1 MLPAMTAPFV
11 TLPEIHR
18 AARARLPRNSYN
30 FGAGGTETETTLRR
44 NRRAIRRLAIRQDIL
59 VDVREI
65 DLSSSLL
72 GLPLSWPVVIA
83 PMGGLVLFHPEG
95 DCEMARGAAKGDTL
109 QFLSGAT
116 GWSVE
121 AVAAAAPGPKM
132 FQLYHM
138 GDRAWV
144 ADLLARVEAAGYLSV
159 CLTVDVQV
167 YSRRERDIVARF
179 TPREAMLKAPNP
191 RPPDPDYPARL
202 TWADVDWLRKTTRLP
217 IGLKGIMTAR
227 DARRA
232 VEAGVELVWVSNHGG
247 RQLDATQASIDA
259 LPAVREA
266 VGDAAS
272 IIADGGFARG
282 TDVLKGVAWG
292 ADAVA
297 IGRTALWGLA
307 ADGAAGVACTLDIL
321 RRELRTSMALAGQTS
336 VRGLTPD
343 VVFRAD

>member
-1 MLPAMTAPFV
+1 MIEPFV

-18 AARARLPRNSYN
+18 AARARLPRNVYN
-30 FGAGGTETETTLRR
+30 FGAGGTETETSLRR

-59 VDVREI
+59 VDVRQI
-65 DLSSSLL
+65 DLTTALL
-72 GLPLSWPVVIA
+72 GVPLSWPVVIA
-83 PMGGLVLFHPEG
+83 PMGGLVLFHPDG
-95 DCEMARGAAKGDTL
+95 DCEMARGAAKADTL

-121 AVAAAAPGPKM
+121 AVATAAPGAKM

-144 ADLLARVEAAGYLSV
+144 ADLLARVEASGYLSV

-167 YSRRERDIVARF
+167 YSRRERDILARWS
-179 TPREAMLKAPNP
+179 PREAMLKAPNP

-202 TWADVDWLRKTTRLP
+202 TWADVDWLRKTTHLP

-232 VEAGVELVWVSNHGG
+232 VEAGVELIWVSNHGG

-259 LPAVREA
+259 LPAVRDA

-272 IIADGGFARG
+272 VVVDGGFARG

-297 IGRTALWGLA
+297 VGRTALWGLA
-307 ADGAAGVACTLDIL
+307 ADGAAGVACALDIL

-336 VRGLTPD
+336 VRGLTRD
-343 VVFRAD
+343 AVFRVD

>member
-72 GLPLSWPVVIA
+72 GIPLSWPVVIA

-144 ADLLARVEAAGYLSV
+144 ADLLARVEASGYLSV

-232 VEAGVELVWVSNHGG
+232 VEAGVELIWVSNHGG

>member
-1 MLPAMTAPFV
+1 MVSCPLLVSCYVTRHDRALRHAPRDPPRGQGPPAAQLVQLRRGRHRDRDHAPPQPAGDPA
-11 TLPEIHR
+11 LGHPPGHPGGRPPHR
-18 AARARLPRNSYN
+18 SHHVAARHPALL
-30 FGAGGTETETTLRR
+30 AG
-44 NRRAIRRLAIRQDIL
+44 
-59 VDVREI
+59 
-65 DLSSSLL
+65 
-72 GLPLSWPVVIA
+72 
-83 PMGGLVLFHPEG
+83 
-95 DCEMARGAAKGDTL
+95 
-109 QFLSGAT
+109 
-116 GWSVE
+116 
-121 AVAAAAPGPKM
+121 
-132 FQLYHM
+132 
-138 GDRAWV
+138 GDRAHGRARPLPSRGRSRDGARGRQGRHAPVPERRHRPWV
-144 ADLLARVEAAGYLSV
+144 ADLLARVEASGYLSV

-191 RPPDPDYPARL
+191 RPPDPEYPARL
-202 TWADVDWLRKTTRLP
+202 TWADVDWLRKTTKLP

-232 VEAGVELVWVSNHGG
+232 VEAGVELIWVSNHGG

-266 VGDAAS
+266 VGGDAS
-272 IIADGGFARG
+272 IIVDGGFARG
-282 TDVLKGVAWG
+282 TDVLKGVARG

-307 ADGAAGVACTLDIL
+307 ADGAAGVACSLDIL

-343 VVFRAD
+343 VVFRVD

>member
-1 MLPAMTAPFV
+1 MVPAMIEPFV

-18 AARARLPRNSYN
+18 AARARLPRNVYN

-44 NRRAIRRLAIRQDIL
+44 NCRAIRRLAVRQDIL
-59 VDVREI
+59 VDVRNV
-65 DLSSSLL
+65 DLTTSLL

-95 DCEMARGAAKGDTL
+95 DCEMARGAAKADTL

-144 ADLLARVEAAGYLSV
+144 ADLLARVEASGYLSV

-167 YSRRERDIVARF
+167 YSRRERDILARWS
-179 TPREAMLKAPNP
+179 PREAMLKAPNP
-191 RPPDPDYPARL
+191 RPPDPNYPARL

-217 IGLKGIMTAR
+217 IGLKGIMTPR

-272 IIADGGFARG
+272 IIVDGGFSRG

-297 IGRTALWGLA
+297 VGRTALWGLG
-307 ADGAAGVACTLDIL
+307 ADGAAGVACSLDIL

-343 VVFRAD
+343 AVFRVD

>member
-1 MLPAMTAPFV
+1 
-11 TLPEIHR
+11 
-18 AARARLPRNSYN
+18 
-30 FGAGGTETETTLRR
+30 
-44 NRRAIRRLAIRQDIL
+44 
-59 VDVREI
+59 
-65 DLSSSLL
+65 
-72 GLPLSWPVVIA
+72 
-83 PMGGLVLFHPEG
+83 MGGLVLFHPEG

-121 AVAAAAPGPKM
+121 AVAAASPGLKM

-144 ADLLARVEAAGYLSV
+144 ADLLARVEASGYLCV

-179 TPREAMLKAPNP
+179 SPRESMLKAPNP
-191 RPPDPDYPARL
+191 RPPDSEYPARL
-202 TWADVDWLRKTTRLP
+202 TWADVDWLRKTTKLP

-232 VEAGVELVWVSNHGG
+232 VEAGVELIWVSNHGG

-259 LPAVREA
+259 LPAVAEA
-266 VGDAAS
+266 VGGAAS
-272 IIADGGFARG
+272 IIVDGGFARG
-282 TDVLKGVAWG
+282 TDVVKGLAWG

-307 ADGAAGVACTLDIL
+307 ADGAAGVACALDIL

-336 VRGLTPD
+336 VRGLAPD
-343 VVFRAD
+343 VVFRVD

>member
-1 MLPAMTAPFV
+1 MVPAMIEPFV

-18 AARARLPRNSYN
+18 AARARLPRNVYN

-44 NRRAIRRLAIRQDIL
+44 NRRAIRRLAVRQDIL
-59 VDVREI
+59 VDVRNV
-65 DLSSSLL
+65 DLTTSLL

-95 DCEMARGAAKGDTL
+95 DCEMARGAAKADTL

-116 GWSVE
+116 GWSGE

-144 ADLLARVEAAGYLSV
+144 ADLLARVEASGYLSV

-167 YSRRERDIVARF
+167 YSRRERDILARWS
-179 TPREAMLKAPNP
+179 PREAMLKAPNP
-191 RPPDPDYPARL
+191 RPPDPNYPARL

-217 IGLKGIMTAR
+217 IGLKGIMTPR

-272 IIADGGFARG
+272 IIVDGGFSRG

-297 IGRTALWGLA
+297 VGRTALWGLG
-307 ADGAAGVACTLDIL
+307 ADGAAGVACSLDIL

-343 VVFRAD
+343 AVFRVD

>member
-1 MLPAMTAPFV
+1 MLPGMTAPFV

-44 NRRAIRRLAIRQDIL
+44 NRRAIRRLAVRQDVL

-65 DLSSSLL
+65 DLGSSLL
-72 GLPLSWPVVIA
+72 GIPLSWPVVIA

-121 AVAAAAPGPKM
+121 AVAAAAHGPKM

-144 ADLLARVEAAGYLSV
+144 ADLLARVEASGYRSV

-191 RPPDPDYPARL
+191 RPPDPEYPARL
-202 TWADVDWLRKTTRLP
+202 TWADVDWLRKTTKLP
-217 IGLKGIMTAR
+217 VGLKGIMTAR

-232 VEAGVELVWVSNHGG
+232 VEAGVELIWVSNHGG

-266 VGDAAS
+266 VGDTAS
-272 IIADGGFARG
+272 IVVDGGFARG
-282 TDVLKGVAWG
+282 TDVIKGVAWG

>member
-1 MLPAMTAPFV
+1 MIEPFV

-18 AARARLPRNSYN
+18 AARARLPRTSYN

-44 NRRAIRRLAIRQDIL
+44 NRRALRRLAIRQDIL
-59 VDVREI
+59 VDVRQI
-65 DLSSSLL
+65 DLTTSLL
-72 GLPLSWPVVIA
+72 GIPLSWPVVIA

-95 DCEMARGAAKGDTL
+95 DCEMARGAAKADTL

-121 AVAAAAPGPKM
+121 AVAAASPGLKM

-144 ADLLARVEAAGYLSV
+144 ADLLTRVETSGYLCV

-179 TPREAMLKAPNP
+179 TPRQAMLKAPNP
-191 RPPDPDYPARL
+191 RPPDSEYPARL

-217 IGLKGIMTAR
+217 IGLKGIMTPR
-227 DARRA
+227 DAKRA
-232 VEAGVELVWVSNHGG
+232 VEAGVELIWVSNHGG
-247 RQLDATQASIDA
+247 RQLDSTQASIDA
-259 LPAVREA
+259 LPAVA
-266 VGDAAS
+266 DVVGDAAS
-272 IIADGGFARG
+272 IVVDGGFARG
-282 TDVLKGVAWG
+282 TDVIKGMAWG
-292 ADAVA
+292 ASAVA
-297 IGRTALWGLA
+297 VGRAALWGLA
-307 ADGAAGVACTLDIL
+307 ADGANGVACTMDIL

-336 VRGLTPD
+336 VRGLTRD
-343 VVFRAD
+343 TVFRVD

>member
-1 MLPAMTAPFV
+1 MVPAMIEPFV

-18 AARARLPRNSYN
+18 AARARLPRNVYN

-44 NRRAIRRLAIRQDIL
+44 NRRAIRRLAVRQDIL
-59 VDVREI
+59 VDVRNV
-65 DLSSSLL
+65 DLTTSLL

-83 PMGGLVLFHPEG
+83 PMGGLVLCHPEG
-95 DCEMARGAAKGDTL
+95 DCEMARGAAKADTL

-144 ADLLARVEAAGYLSV
+144 ADLLARVEASGYLSV

-167 YSRRERDIVARF
+167 YSRRERDILARWS
-179 TPREAMLKAPNP
+179 PREAMLKAPNP
-191 RPPDPDYPARL
+191 RPPDPNYPARL

-217 IGLKGIMTAR
+217 IGLKGIMTPR

-272 IIADGGFARG
+272 IIVDGGFSRG

-297 IGRTALWGLA
+297 VGRTALWGLG
-307 ADGAAGVACTLDIL
+307 ADGAAGVACSLDIL

-343 VVFRAD
+343 AVFRVD